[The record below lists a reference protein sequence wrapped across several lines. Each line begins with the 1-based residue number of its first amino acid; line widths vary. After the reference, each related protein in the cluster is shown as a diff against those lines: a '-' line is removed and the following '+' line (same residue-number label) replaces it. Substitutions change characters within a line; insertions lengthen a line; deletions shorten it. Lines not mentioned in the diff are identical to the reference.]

1 MKRSRV
7 VVLRRLRRLSQAA
20 FLLLFLAL
28 VFRARYASDAM
39 DLGAPD
45 VAAPSAAGRFLD
57 FDPFAALGLL
67 VSTRAIRPAFLWALV
82 TAAATLLLG
91 RFFCGWVCP
100 LGALNQAC
108 GRLAPRTQRKGRLAR
123 ASHLPAQAMK
133 YGLLAALLVAGAFAS
148 LQPAALDPLCILARG
163 LVFSVFPAVHLLA
176 ARLLS
181 ATADSGLPHLADSA
195 EAAFAFLERRE
206 LVGEIVFHR
215 TALFTG
221 LLLAAVLAAN
231 LVWPRAWCRF
241 LCPLGALLG
250 LLSKCSPVRLFKRHP
265 RCTTCG
271 RCALLCQGGAS
282 PEGAAAWRGPE
293 CLLCLNCEA
302 ACPEDALGFGFR
314 EDADARGP
322 DLARRA
328 LIAGIGGGLLSIP
341 LLRLSRGRTNRAR
354 LIRPPGALPEPRFL
368 AACLRCGACTRIC
381 PKNAI
386 HSTILEA
393 GVEGIWTPRVIPRIG
408 YCVYSCTLCG
418 QVCPSGALRR
428 LTPEEKKGS
437 GQVRPVKLG
446 TAVVDRTRCIPWSQG
461 MPCLACEEVC
471 PVSPKAITEDV
482 GPGLGLN
489 AAGGAVGR
497 PAVDTF
503 KCIGCGRCEH
513 ICPVEGEAAI
523 RVYSLGESRAE

>member
-1 MKRSRV
+1 M
-7 VVLRRLRRLSQAA
+7 A
-20 FLLLFLAL
+20 
-28 VFRARYASDAM
+28 
-39 DLGAPD
+39 
-45 VAAPSAAGRFLD
+45 
-57 FDPFAALGLL
+57 
-67 VSTRAIRPAFLWALV
+67 
-82 TAAATLLLG
+82 
-91 RFFCGWVCP
+91 
-100 LGALNQAC
+100 
-108 GRLAPRTQRKGRLAR
+108 
-123 ASHLPAQAMK
+123 
-133 YGLLAALLVAGAFAS
+133 
-148 LQPAALDPLCILARG
+148 
-163 LVFSVFPAVHLLA
+163 
-176 ARLLS
+176 
-181 ATADSGLPHLADSA
+181 
-195 EAAFAFLERRE
+195 
-206 LVGEIVFHR
+206 
-215 TALFTG
+215 
-221 LLLAAVLAAN
+221 
-231 LVWPRAWCRF
+231 
-241 LCPLGALLG
+241 
-250 LLSKCSPVRLFKRHP
+250 
-265 RCTTCG
+265 
-271 RCALLCQGGAS
+271 
-282 PEGAAAWRGPE
+282 GPE

-322 DLARRA
+322 DSSRAGRSSRASGAASSRSPSSASPAGARTA
-328 LIAGIGGGLLSIP
+328 PAP
-341 LLRLSRGRTNRAR
+341 
-354 LIRPPGALPEPRFL
+354 IRPPGALPEPRFL